1 MFGSNKKRATSGRIP
16 RVRILVG
23 CMKDLNEFR
32 EADLVLV
39 EIMREVNVLEESISD
54 TAEVLAMP
62 VW

>member
-1 MFGSNKKRATSGRIP
+1 MFGSNKKRATSERIP
-16 RVRILVG
+16 RIRILVG

-54 TAEVLAMP
+54 TAEVLAML